1 LAPPRRNSSQK
12 VPTVVRRTADAP
24 RGMSKLPPDVE
35 DLAAGRSEYLRRE
48 RRPNGRIEDPRIAG
62 LIPGV
67 PNHEARQVF
76 DARVARLRAAVA
88 AEDEA
93 ALEQNLYEAVLL
105 GLWRARNV
113 QGLDALCEGVVGMR
127 GARAEELIK
136 RAAETRGRSATQLPE
151 SAIALWMRGESALL
165 NTCGAASIEVHC
177 DGESL
182 QIQLSVPLKSPEQAA
197 DALMAVGH
205 NARGLGQALVPER
218 RTKPISPRDR
228 QDR

>member
-1 LAPPRRNSSQK
+1 MRQ
-12 VPTVVRRTADAP
+12 
-24 RGMSKLPPDVE
+24 LPPEVE

-48 RRPNGRIEDPRIAG
+48 RRPSGRIEDPRIAG

-67 PNHEARQVF
+67 PNHEARLVF
-76 DARVARLRAAVA
+76 DARVAKLRAAVA

-93 ALEQNLYEAVLL
+93 ALEQLLFEAVVL

-136 RAAETRGRSATQLPE
+136 RAADARGRSATLLPE
-151 SAIALWMRGESALL
+151 SAVALWMRGEAALL
-165 NTCGAASIEVHC
+165 NTCGAANIEVRS
-177 DGESL
+177 DGETL
-182 QIQLSVPLKSPEQAA
+182 QIQLTVPLKSPEQAA

-218 RTKPISPRDR
+218 RTKPISPRER
-228 QDR
+228 QER